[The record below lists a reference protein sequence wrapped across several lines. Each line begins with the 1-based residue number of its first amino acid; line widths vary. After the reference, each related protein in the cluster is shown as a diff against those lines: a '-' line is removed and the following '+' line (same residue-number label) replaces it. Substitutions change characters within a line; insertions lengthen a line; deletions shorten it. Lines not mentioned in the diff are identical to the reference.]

1 MQGGAR
7 AAGSARS
14 CDELRRTLRRPVAA
28 GWFSGVG
35 PRELE
40 VACDRYKC
48 YPILVCAERDFRRL
62 RICRG
67 TPLKTPHLALN
78 GECFQ
83 FTLAQNSP
91 DFLVS
96 RQPFGARPFGGLS
109 TAQPQVYGLHCLS
122 SVQVLPRVGLLEF
135 LELLAP
141 TPTTPRGARARGRP
155 RIIGRL
161 SVTGCSGPWAPR
173 PADVA
178 CRVATQPCV
187 RQFCRL
193 LRSAVPN
200 SLKNKPPHRSDA

>member
-28 GWFSGVG
+28 GWFSRVG

-135 LELLAP
+135 FRGAHTYSYYP
-141 TPTTPRGARARGRP
+141 PGRPGARAADGSSVGCSQVVQGRGR
-155 RIIGRL
+155 RGR
-161 SVTGCSGPWAPR
+161 R
-173 PADVA
+173 M
-178 CRVATQPCV
+178 
-187 RQFCRL
+187 
-193 LRSAVPN
+193 
-200 SLKNKPPHRSDA
+200 